1 MKKLAVL
8 ALSIATFALGA
19 NVLASGQAT
28 MSLSP
33 ASRSVDVGD
42 SFSIVVS
49 VDPNGATLD
58 TVRADISFTASM
70 LEVTDID
77 LGTLFPAASP
87 GNSTSNTNGTL
98 SYGAYKYGGDVTDS
112 GTFAT
117 ITFHALSSGTAT
129 ISVTDDSRLI
139 SAGEE
144 MIDTTDL
151 GSATVTIGGSGT
163 AEAIAEEEDTSDASL
178 EAQALVYFGAF
189 AGRMPSSG
197 VDWEAL
203 HCIAYDDCYPSD
215 SADRLVSR
223 EATSLEVFGAK
234 YAKLPSSTM
243 DWNTIHALAYTEV
256 FYDWDGDGLT
266 GADETDVAV
275 EEEEEEVVAEE
286 EEEATESDASLEAQA
301 LVYFGAFAG
310 RMPSS
315 AVDWEALHCMA
326 YDDCYPADTED
337 RRVDREAQSL
347 VIYGEKYGEMPT
359 TSMDWNAVHAIA
371 YTEIF
376 YDWSEMEDGTEV
388 TEETEV
394 TEDEEVVG
402 EEDDEDTITQDEALG
417 LFGQITGYLPSSSAD
432 WLAIDY
438 MVEGYTPSAD
448 ERDVDAESAAIAKF
462 GEVFGEL
469 PSSSADWNVVAAI
482 AYSGA
487 IL

>member
-163 AEAIAEEEDTSDASL
+163 AEAIAEEEDTSDSSL
-178 EAQALVYFGAF
+178 EAQALVYFGA
-189 AGRMPSSG
+189 
-197 VDWEAL
+197 
-203 HCIAYDDCYPSD
+203 C
-215 SADRLVSR
+215 
-223 EATSLEVFGAK
+223 
-234 YAKLPSSTM
+234 
-243 DWNTIHALAYTEV
+243 
-256 FYDWDGDGLT
+256 
-266 GADETDVAV
+266 
-275 EEEEEEVVAEE
+275 
-286 EEEATESDASLEAQA
+286 
-301 LVYFGAFAG
+301 AG

-326 YDDCYPADTED
+326 YDDCYPTDAED

-359 TSMDWNAVHAIA
+359 TSMDWNAAHSIA

-402 EEDDEDTITQDEALG
+402 EEDDEETITQDEALG